1 MPTYKTRFITPK
13 YTLFIV
19 VVGFGMLGGGIASFF
34 LLDSIIVGIIL
45 MILGIY
51 LALSHTGIDV
61 DLKKRRFRSFT
72 SHFGLKEGNWKFFKY
87 YPYLSILTINQKHT
101 KYSHTGVPFSSK
113 FKVFRV
119 YLLNE
124 KHTDKILIKEF
135 RNKVTA
141 EEYINRL
148 AEELS
153 LKVDIYSPDFN

>member
-1 MPTYKTRFITPK
+1 M
-13 YTLFIV
+13 
-19 VVGFGMLGGGIASFF
+19 ASSFF
-34 LLDSIIVGIIL
+34 VLHSIIVGLIL

-61 DLKKRRFRSFT
+61 DLKKRRFRYFT
-72 SHFGLKEGNWKFFKY
+72 SHFGIKEGKWKFFKY

-101 KYSHTGVPFSSK
+101 KYSTTGVPFSSK
-113 FKVFRV
+113 LKVFRV

-135 RNKVTA
+135 LNKLPA
-141 EEYINRL
+141 EEYIKTL